1 MKNHIAKVVNV
12 LFVEKVLEWN
22 VTSLNIIKK
31 TLDCFLFQVGDI
43 NITYNFYKIKNLN

>member
-22 VTSLNIIKK
+22 VTSVNIIKK
-31 TLDCFLFQVGDI
+31 NTWLFFGSELEIQ
-43 NITYNFYKIKNLN
+43 YYLQL